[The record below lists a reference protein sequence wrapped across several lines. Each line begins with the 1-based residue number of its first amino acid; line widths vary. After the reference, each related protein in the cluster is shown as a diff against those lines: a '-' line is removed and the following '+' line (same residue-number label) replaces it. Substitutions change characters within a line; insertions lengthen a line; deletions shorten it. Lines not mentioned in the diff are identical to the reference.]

1 MQISPP
7 FGFKEIVPLNRTQ
20 KIRLLRPGEM
30 PEFARALNAIPIS
43 YSEFALIA
51 RAYPIVFTAARASQ
65 DYGPVAVLG
74 MSAGENLYNEG
85 GAWARGVY
93 VPAYA
98 RRFPF
103 CMTRVTID
111 NVVLQNRL
119 ICVEKSHV
127 DEAAGEALFD
137 AKGSPSDKWKEI
149 ERLLTEYEADL
160 ERSREMCGI
169 LADYNLLEP
178 FTMQAKLNK
187 GGDPLAMTGMHRVA
201 EAKIEHLNAAQLK
214 NLVKKGILSR
224 IYAHLLS
231 LENFARLLDRK
242 AARAA

>member
-43 YSEFALIA
+43 YSEFSLIA
-51 RAYPIVFTAARASQ
+51 REYPIVFTAAAGSQ
-65 DYGPVAVLG
+65 VYGPVAVLG
-74 MSAGENLYNEG
+74 MTAGENLYNQA
-85 GAWARGVY
+85 GAWAGGVY

-103 CMTRVTID
+103 CMTKVTIEK
-111 NVVLQNRL
+111 VEQKQRL
-119 ICVEKSHV
+119 ICVEKSHI
-127 DEAAGEALFD
+127 DEVAGESLFD
-137 AKGSPSDKWKEI
+137 AKGQASEKWQVI

-169 LADYNLLEP
+169 LADYGLLEP
-178 FTMQAKLNK
+178 FTLQAKLNK
-187 GGDPLAMTGMHRVA
+187 GGGPLAMTGMHRVA

-214 NLVKKGILSR
+214 NLVKKGVLAR
-224 IYAHLLS
+224 VYAHLLS
-231 LENFARLLDRK
+231 LENFGKLLDRK
-242 AARAA
+242 AAQAA